1 MTPEGIWVNKSKNDV
16 RQIQRVLIMLI
27 LSPWEYRDKEGFV
40 LWRPLWLWQIKKDEA
55 SIFREF
61 LFLFLLLKFLL
72 EAICRV
78 STDLSEWKLSCSTKG
93 QLWQSVLTQALCW
106 LSLTV
111 KCTHSVTDW
120 TEHTPASSLKNL
132 YTRDSKNIF
141 KREVNSSTSKGA
153 FQIRTESTCVR
164 RGLNG

>member
-93 QLWQSVLTQALCW
+93 QLWQSVLTQALRW
-106 LSLTV
+106 LLLTV

-120 TEHTPASSLKNL
+120 TEHTPHWKTFTHVTVKTFL
-132 YTRDSKNIF
+132 
-141 KREVNSSTSKGA
+141 REKLIPLLQKELFRSEQSPLVSA
-153 FQIRTESTCVR
+153 EV
-164 RGLNG
+164 